1 MVIKPSFQHLKHKG
15 NMKLKKELMKLGF
28 NEWINDEGMA
38 PKSWDWDRH
47 SCLEMELKNGGCIT
61 IESENETSEV
71 AEDSI
76 MITIKNGD
84 GFELIY
90 KH

>member
-28 NEWINDEGMA
+28 DEWINDEGLP

-47 SCLEMELKNGGCIT
+47 SCLELVHK
-61 IESENETSEV
+61 TS
-71 AEDSI
+71 ALLPS
-76 MITIKNGD
+76 TQLFSARLGD
-84 GFELIY
+84 IY
-90 KH
+90 